1 MKLRRSVQ
9 AVALILSLS
18 GATAMANTED
28 VATTLP
34 SVDDLIAPI
43 RAMVR
48 DPDKAFDI
56 FIKITLIPGQEEAF
70 ENAFASRMAATREE
84 PGNILFEL
92 SRHPDMANV
101 YMLHERWAS
110 LAAVERHM
118 SLPHMA
124 SFWPIY
130 FPMIARVP
138 EFEIYATRDLVNGSQ
153 R

>member
-1 MKLRRSVQ
+1 
-9 AVALILSLS
+9 
-18 GATAMANTED
+18 
-28 VATTLP
+28 
-34 SVDDLIAPI
+34 
-43 RAMVR
+43 MVR
-48 DPDKAFDI
+48 DPVQAFDI

-70 ENAFASRMAATREE
+70 EEAFASRMAATREE

-92 SRHPDMANV
+92 SRHPDMPNV

-110 LAAVERHM
+110 LDAVERHM

-138 EFEIYATRDLVNGSQ
+138 EFEIYATRDLVNRVAAMTKMSSIN
-153 R
+153 RRRSAWPHDFAPEVPPLIAELCSRVRPSVF